1 MAPRGVMTDFEG
13 RVAVVTGAASGI
25 GLGLATKAAA
35 LGMPVVMAD
44 IEKVALDEAAAEVS
58 AVSGLGGKVLPVP
71 TDASDAA
78 SVEQLAAAAEGAFGP
93 VWLVCNNAGVAGGG
107 FTWDIP
113 RSTWEWVLGVN
124 MWGIINGIAT
134 FVPGMVERGE
144 GHVVNTASMAGLL
157 ASPGMAPYT
166 ASKHAVVGISET
178 LHRDLQL
185 VGSGVGVSVLCPG
198 FVNTRIAEADRN
210 WPSRFGPL
218 PVAEDNPMAEL
229 IRAALQARLAEGTPP
244 SEVAD
249 TVFEAIAA
257 RRFWVLPHADEY
269 AEHVRS
275 RFDNA
280 VEGRNPEPF
289 VFQ

>member
-1 MAPRGVMTDFEG
+1 MAEFEG

-35 LGMPVVMAD
+35 VGMQVVMAD

-58 AVSGLGGKVLPVP
+58 GLGAQVLPVT
-71 TDASDAA
+71 TDVSDAA
-78 SVEQLAAAAEGAFGP
+78 SVQQLAAAAEAAFGP

-107 FTWDIP
+107 FTWDVP

-124 MWGIINGIAT
+124 MWGVINGIAT

-166 ASKHAVVGISET
+166 ASKHAVVAISET
-178 LHRDLQL
+178 LYRDLEL
-185 VGSGVGVSVLCPG
+185 TGSSVGVSVLCPG
-198 FVNTRIAEADRN
+198 FVNTRIGEADRN
-210 WPSRFGPL
+210 WPSHLGPL
-218 PVAEDNPMAEL
+218 PVSEDNPMTEVIREL
-229 IRAALQARLAEGTPP
+229 LRVRLAEGTPP

-249 TVFEAIAA
+249 KVFDAIAA
-257 RRFWVLPHADEY
+257 RRFWVLPHAHEY
-269 AEHVRS
+269 GEHVRS

-280 VEGRNPEPF
+280 VEGHNPEPF
-289 VFQ
+289 QFQ